1 MAEPDEIV
9 RIRRTN
15 VPVWLA
21 VVCFAYYY
29 KALFCGLLGHQFGLR
44 FLCFTWI
51 HGISTNHWFE
61 IIVYCP
67 LLWLALH
74 QINADVF
81 GILPTDPARRRRYF
95 RNQLAGEFAIALVI
109 YGTGLHIANVV
120 EIFARERAG
129 ITDGSVYDLVYFLDE
144 GVSHYVQFVPLF
156 FVLGWFVIHDL
167 PGRIRHPGLAVFL
180 GVGHGVERAIG
191 IIEGGKWFLS
201 IPAVLWLAI
210 ACQIRVRRHEGRWDL
225 VRQDFL
231 FRYAVAFCV
240 TLPLAEAIYFA
251 AFGSFAQPSGREPWQ
266 LWLLGASA
274 AAATLGGYAA
284 AAAAERRRRRGALM
298 EL

>member
-1 MAEPDEIV
+1 MPQPDEIV

-15 VPVWLA
+15 VPLWLA

-29 KALFCGLLGHQFGLR
+29 KAIFCGLLGHQLGLR
-44 FLCFTWI
+44 FLCFTWV

-74 QINADVF
+74 QINTDVF
-81 GILPTDPARRRRYF
+81 GILPGDPARRRRTF
-95 RNQLAGEFAIALVI
+95 RHQLVGEFAIALVI
-109 YGTGLHIANVV
+109 YGTGIHIANVI

-129 ITDGSVYDLVYFLDE
+129 VTDGSVYRLVYYLDE

-167 PGRIRHPGLAVFL
+167 PGRIGHPRLALFF

-201 IPAVLWLAI
+201 IPASLWLLVAWR
-210 ACQIRVRRHEGRWDL
+210 IRLRRHDDRWDL
-225 VRQDFL
+225 ARRDFL
-231 FRYAVAFCV
+231 FRYAVALSLA
-240 TLPLAEAIYFA
+240 LPLAVGLYYAS
-251 AFGSFAQPSGREPWQ
+251 FGTFAQPSSREPWQ
-266 LWLLGASA
+266 LSVLGAA
-274 AAATLGGYAA
+274 ALAVTLGGSVLAA
-284 AAAAERRRRRGALM
+284 AVERRRRRGVLI
-298 EL
+298 EP